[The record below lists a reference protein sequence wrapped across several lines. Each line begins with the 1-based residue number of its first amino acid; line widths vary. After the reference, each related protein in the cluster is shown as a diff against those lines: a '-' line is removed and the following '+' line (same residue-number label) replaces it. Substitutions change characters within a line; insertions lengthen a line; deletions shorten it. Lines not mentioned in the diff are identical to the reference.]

1 MGSELQ
7 QEERRSPSSSSSLSL
22 SLSWSLSRSKLGMGS
37 EYLSPLVDLPRSPSP
52 ALREIETGQPD
63 AGSRLKHKHEPSL
76 ERSGIEV
83 TFDSDSEGE
92 EESETETEDNNVAR

>member
-1 MGSELQ
+1 M
-7 QEERRSPSSSSSLSL
+7 
-22 SLSWSLSRSKLGMGS
+22 SLSRSKVGMGS

-63 AGSRLKHKHEPSL
+63 VGSRLKHKHEPSL

-92 EESETETEDNNVAR
+92 EESETETETEDNNVAR